1 MNLKEQLKIDLKA
14 SLKSGDSVK
23 KNIVRLV
30 MSEIA
35 AEDSR
40 RNVSN
45 KLDDAGLIAV
55 ITKIKKSLM
64 ETKALLEKEFKSTDE
79 VVAEITVLDMYL
91 PQLMSKEETIE
102 AINEIIAEIGEG
114 VVFGRVMGTFSK
126 KYKGKADNKMASEI
140 IKEKLV

>member
-40 RNVSN
+40 RQSTN

-55 ITKIKKSLM
+55 VTKMKKSLM
-64 ETKALLEKEFKSTDE
+64 ETKAFLEKESKSTDE

-91 PQLMSKEETIE
+91 PQLMSKEETVE
-102 AINEIIAEIGEG
+102 AVNEIIAEIGEG
-114 VVFGRVMGTFSK
+114 VAFGRVMGIFSK
-126 KYKGKADNKMASEI
+126 KYKGKADNKLASKI
-140 IKEKLV
+140 ITEKLA